1 MAKPD
6 FSYSM
11 PLSYVI
17 QIMVFVM
24 MNRTL
29 AEDAEI
35 ILEIWAKNLI
45 LSKNT
50 QNNEQQ
56 LEIPSIDSSVKSVV
70 SNLSCGIRDHE

>member
-1 MAKPD
+1 MIIEINRLTFMVMNNLIFRNSSTIIYKMLAKPD

-35 ILEIWAKNLI
+35 ILEI
-45 LSKNT
+45 
-50 QNNEQQ
+50 
-56 LEIPSIDSSVKSVV
+56 
-70 SNLSCGIRDHE
+70 

>member
-1 MAKPD
+1 MIIEINRLTFIGLTMVMNNLIFRNSSTIIYKMLAKPD

-35 ILEIWAKNLI
+35 ILEI
-45 LSKNT
+45 
-50 QNNEQQ
+50 
-56 LEIPSIDSSVKSVV
+56 
-70 SNLSCGIRDHE
+70 

>member
-1 MAKPD
+1 MVMNNLIFRNSSTIIYKMLAKPD

-35 ILEIWAKNLI
+35 ILEI
-45 LSKNT
+45 
-50 QNNEQQ
+50 
-56 LEIPSIDSSVKSVV
+56 
-70 SNLSCGIRDHE
+70 